1 MENWWFLCTGF
12 YCSSKQ
18 QYRFNFSATQFFIT
32 LFSDLIK
39 LLFSIFFIC
48 QPSQILKIKPDLKSK
63 FDGKNQNT
71 LVNTNFSTGCCSFP
85 ILKKSFRNLNGH
97 SNSTKIKAV

>member
-63 FDGKNQNT
+63 FDGK
-71 LVNTNFSTGCCSFP
+71 
-85 ILKKSFRNLNGH
+85 I
-97 SNSTKIKAV
+97 KIRWSIQTFQRGVALFQS